1 MQTFYVSIGC
11 LFPNIVD
18 LITHQAVQT
27 ILILCVIARYDK
39 LFAKLGV
46 LLNRQQIKN
55 NKHPLALTIFLLKF
69 ICIKYSLKKKYDFTI
84 NFHKY
89 ISNWL
94 SKFECFI

>member
-18 LITHQAVQT
+18 PITHQAVQT
-27 ILILCVIARYDK
+27 ILKLCVIARYDK
-39 LFAKLGV
+39 LFAKPGV

-69 ICIKYSLKKKYDFTI
+69 ICIKNSLTKKYDFTI